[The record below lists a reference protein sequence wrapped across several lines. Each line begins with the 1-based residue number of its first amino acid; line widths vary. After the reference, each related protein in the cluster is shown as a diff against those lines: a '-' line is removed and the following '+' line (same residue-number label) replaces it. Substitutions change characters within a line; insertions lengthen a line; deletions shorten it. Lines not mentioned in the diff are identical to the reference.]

1 MKMDLMTNQL
11 LGVLERE
18 SELYRAMLT
27 VIDKESKAAVRSN
40 LNALTK
46 AGEEKENI
54 LARLRLIEEE
64 RIRLVR
70 EMAEALGYP
79 SRGFTLTMIS
89 QLVGQPFAG
98 RLSQA
103 GTELSTV
110 LNTVKN
116 ANLRNKQLFE
126 HSQELLRSSFNLL
139 SEFMQ
144 SDMVYY
150 RTGNI
155 QRTYQTGKCV
165 NGEI

>member
-70 EMAEALGYP
+70 EMAEGLAYP
-79 SRGFTLTMIS
+79 SQGFTLTMIS